1 MSFFLAQAVT
11 WCTVY
16 GIMNLFFSSP
26 NTPQLEESARDFCDD
41 SLNISCN
48 LAVLQ
53 PEAAVGGGPLNEN
66 SSEGR

>member
-1 MSFFLAQAVT
+1 MHRVWNYELIS
-11 WCTVY
+11 
-16 GIMNLFFSSP
+16 FSSP
-26 NTPQLEESARDFCDD
+26 NTPQLEDSARDFCDD

>member
-1 MSFFLAQAVT
+1 MYRVWNYDL
-11 WCTVY
+11 
-16 GIMNLFFSSP
+16 IFFSSP

-53 PEAAVGGGPLNEN
+53 PEATVGGGPLNEN

>member
-1 MSFFLAQAVT
+1 MYRVWNYDL
-11 WCTVY
+11 
-16 GIMNLFFSSP
+16 IFFSSS